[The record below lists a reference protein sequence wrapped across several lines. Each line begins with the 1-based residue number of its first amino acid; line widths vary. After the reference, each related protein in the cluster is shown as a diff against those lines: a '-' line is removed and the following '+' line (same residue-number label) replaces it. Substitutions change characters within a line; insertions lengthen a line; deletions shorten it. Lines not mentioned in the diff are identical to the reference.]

1 MKDSGNT
8 AEVQYVN
15 FMFWTSITLCDSVV
29 DFWFLLGGWGGIFD
43 HIHTLYI
50 LQHSV
55 N

>member
-1 MKDSGNT
+1 MKDNGNT
-8 AEVQYVN
+8 AVQYVN
-15 FMFWTSITLCDSVV
+15 FTLWTSITLCDSVV
-29 DFWFLLGGWGGIFD
+29 DFWFLWGVTFD